1 MNSTKVVETVNKGRS
16 MIKLVFNILLKLVLL
31 LIWGISI
38 WVFYTLLYDRYV
50 LEAYPLRNY
59 LPLLI
64 FTFGNIWI
72 LPWLIL
78 WCKKLY
84 PAFDKPQI
92 YYRVKAWSIS
102 LKEESFVGMLIFHG
116 IEIFIKLC
124 LFIYGTI
131 IVLAIVIFVSLH
143 LL

>member
-1 MNSTKVVETVNKGRS
+1 MDSTKVVETVNKGRS
-16 MIKLVFNILLKLVLL
+16 MIKLVFNIFLKLVLL

-38 WVFYTLLYDRYV
+38 WVFYTLLYDWYV
-50 LEAYPLRNY
+50 LEAYPLGNY

>member
-1 MNSTKVVETVNKGRS
+1 MDSTKVVETVNKGRS
-16 MIKLVFNILLKLVLL
+16 MIKLVFNIFLKLVLL

-50 LEAYPLRNY
+50 LEAYPLGNY